1 MAERAESLNFE
12 RPQQGPAPLVQV
24 PNKNQPRP
32 AESLRNVA
40 SENYRV
46 MKRRASRSYSVIVER
61 SNALLTRLKR
71 QTRTTSEEHPLQI
84 VALAAGAA
92 FVLGIVL
99 RVRRNRHE

>member
-1 MAERAESLNFE
+1 MAGRAESLNFE
-12 RPQQGPAPLVQV
+12 QPQQGPAPLVQV
-24 PNKNQPRP
+24 PTKNLGPV
-32 AESLRNVA
+32 ESLKSVA

-99 RVRRNRHE
+99 RVWRNRHE